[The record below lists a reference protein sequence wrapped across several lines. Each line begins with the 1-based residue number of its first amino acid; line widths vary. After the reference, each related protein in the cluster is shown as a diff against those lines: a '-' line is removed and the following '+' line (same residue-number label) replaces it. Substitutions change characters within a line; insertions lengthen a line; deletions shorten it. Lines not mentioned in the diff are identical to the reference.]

1 MGEMPVSMTEAFDA
15 GFDLF
20 KREPELIL
28 ADVWWRAPKG
38 ASFPEQ
44 HEFVE
49 GYRAAREK
57 HDEYEREKRE
67 HQ

>member
-1 MGEMPVSMTEAFDA
+1 MMGEMPVTATEAFDA

-28 ADVWWRAPKG
+28 SAVWWRAPKG
-38 ASFPEQ
+38 APFPEQ

-49 GYRAAREK
+49 GYREARRQR
-57 HDEYEREKRE
+57 DEYERERRE
-67 HQ
+67 P